1 MVVGEA
7 NKGKTSLL
15 LSLTRR
21 GKVTRF
27 KEVAMDRHKEPL
39 ATNGVELGDWEYAP
53 GRKEKVTFMTW
64 DFGGQVREGGKEGGR
79 EGRDTWS
86 SVCSTCLG
94 SCTNTGRRKGLS
106 IVPNIE
112 SVAKTLRNNTRH
124 TMTQALHVCVPMSH
138 SVCWH
143 SPATTVIT
151 AITPQC
157 CLSVAPTLRCRM
169 YCDARHRY
177 CSW

>member
-1 MVVGEA
+1 MSTTDQMTNFLLPLLTFTCRSRVYRRMKLMVVGEA

-64 DFGGQVREGGKEGGR
+64 DFGGQVREGGKEGGDR
-79 EGRDTWS
+79 K
-86 SVCSTCLG
+86 SV
-94 SCTNTGRRKGLS
+94 
-106 IVPNIE
+106 V
-112 SVAKTLRNNTRH
+112 
-124 TMTQALHVCVPMSH
+124 
-138 SVCWH
+138 
-143 SPATTVIT
+143 
-151 AITPQC
+151 
-157 CLSVAPTLRCRM
+157 
-169 YCDARHRY
+169 
-177 CSW
+177 

>member
-64 DFGGQVREGGKEGGR
+64 DFGGQVREGGREGGR
-79 EGRDTWS
+79 EGTPGAVFAERIWAA
-86 SVCSTCLG
+86 VQ
-94 SCTNTGRRKGLS
+94 
-106 IVPNIE
+106 
-112 SVAKTLRNNTRH
+112 
-124 TMTQALHVCVPMSH
+124 TQEEERGYLLCPILKALQKPSE
-138 SVCWH
+138 
-143 SPATTVIT
+143 TTPGT
-151 AITPQC
+151 Q
-157 CLSVAPTLRCRM
+157 
-169 YCDARHRY
+169 
-177 CSW
+177 